1 MANTNFAALDT
12 ESKKVWSRTVWKQA
26 REKMF
31 TSGFMGTSQESLIYR
46 ITELTK
52 SEKGTQ
58 AIVPLVPD
66 LEGDGV
72 TGDNVLEGNE
82 EAMKAVQDIVQID
95 QLRHAVANTG
105 RITDQKSVIKFRKT
119 GLGQLT
125 YWLSDRCD
133 QMAFLTLAGISYL
146 QHNDGRTRPVLA
158 TGRNLND
165 LAFASD
171 VSAPSSERSLMVSGD
186 DLVQGNNSALT
197 ATDKLGYKH
206 IVKLQ
211 ALAKTRYVRG
221 IRGNGGS
228 EAYHLFLHPLA
239 MAALKLDPDFK
250 ENARHASVRG
260 SSNSVWKGGDS
271 FVVDG
276 LHIHEFRHVPTT
288 IGATATNKWGPTGNV
303 EGCRALLCGAQ
314 ALAVVD
320 LGGGY
325 WDEDKF
331 DYNNRGGI
339 AYGKMFGFKKPT
351 FALAKALP
359 AGADAKQDYGVIS
372 IDIAI

>member
-1 MANTNFAALDT
+1 MALTNFAALDT
-12 ESKKVWSRTVWKQA
+12 KSKMVWSRTVWKQA

-31 TSGFMGTSQESLIYR
+31 TSKFMGTSQESLIYR

-52 SEKGTQ
+52 TERGTQ
-58 AIVPLVPD
+58 AVVPLVPD

-72 TGDNVLEGNE
+72 VGDSTLEGNE

-95 QLRHAVANTG
+95 QLRHAVGNTG
-105 RITDQKSVIKFRKT
+105 RITDQKSVVQFRKT
-119 GLGQLT
+119 GLNQLT
-125 YWLSDRCD
+125 YWLADRCD
-133 QMAFLTLAGISYL
+133 QMAFLTLAGMAYT
-146 QHNDGRTRPVLA
+146 QHNDGRTRPVLS
-158 TGRNLND
+158 TGKNLGD
-165 LAFASD
+165 LAFAGD
-171 VSAPSSERSLMVSGD
+171 VTAPTDERYLQVSGD
-186 DLVQGNNSALT
+186 SLIAGNNSVLA
-197 ATDKLGYKH
+197 ATDTLGYKH
-206 IVKLQ
+206 IVQLQ

-239 MAALKLDPDFK
+239 MAKLKLDVDFK

-260 SSNSVWKGGDS
+260 SGNSVWKGGDS
-271 FVVDG
+271 FIVDG
-276 LHIHEFRHVPTT
+276 IHIHEFRHVPTT
-288 IGATATNKWGPTGNV
+288 FGAAAGSKWGAAGAV
-303 EGCRALLCGAQ
+303 DGCRALLCGAQ

-325 WDEDKF
+325 WNEDQF
-331 DYNNRGGI
+331 DYENRGGI

-351 FALAKALP
+351 FKYAKAT
-359 AGADAKQDYGVIS
+359 ADSDVKQDYGVIA

>member
-1 MANTNFAALDT
+1 MANTNFAALDDH
-12 ESKKVWSRTVWKQA
+12 SKKVWSRTVWKQA

-31 TSGFMGTSQESLIYR
+31 TSKFMGTSPESLIYR

-58 AIVPLVPD
+58 AVVPLVPD
-66 LEGDGV
+66 LEGDGI
-72 TGDNVLEGNE
+72 TGDNTLEGNE
-82 EAMKAVQDIVQID
+82 EAMKAVQDTVQID

-105 RITDQKSVIKFRKT
+105 RITDQKSVVQFRKT
-119 GLGQLT
+119 GLNQLT
-125 YWLSDRCD
+125 YWLADRCD
-133 QMAFLTLAGISYL
+133 QMAFLTLAGMSYTR
-146 QHNDGRTRPVLA
+146 HNDGRTRPVNA
-158 TGRNLND
+158 SGGNLGD
-165 LAFASD
+165 LSFAGD
-171 VSAPSSERSLMVSGD
+171 VTAPSSERYLQVSGD
-186 DLVQGNNSALT
+186 ELVSGDNTNLT
-197 ATDKLGYKH
+197 ATDTLGYKH

-211 ALAKTRYVRG
+211 ALAKTRYMRG

-239 MAALKLDPDFK
+239 MAKLKLDPDFK

-260 SSNSVWKGGDS
+260 SGNSVWKGGDS

-276 LHIHEFRHVPTT
+276 VHIHEFRHVPTT
-288 IGATATNKWGPTGNV
+288 FGAAASSKWGATGTV
-303 EGCRALLCGAQ
+303 DGCRALLCGAQ

-325 WDEDKF
+325 WDEDEF

-351 FALAKALP
+351 FKFAKTS
-359 AGADAKQDYGVIS
+359 ADSSVKQDYGVIT